1 MSLWLVTGLLVS
13 QSARANS
20 DPALNTDHW
29 AGATI
34 TYITNSYGTANNGT
48 DQVQPQSQ
56 QIDTPAQT
64 EPTKVAHLASTTL
77 TKAAADPLFDCKDG
91 VTADFI
97 AEISQDATQLPAA
110 WKQKLTKAGYR
121 IVVSRTLFDSVP
133 SARGQ
138 QVRGY
143 KRSATWSQIF
153 GLFDRRHRRVVMAQL
168 ARQTEDEKS
177 QLITLNDQQTRAGI
191 LRHEFGHAIDDY
203 ASYPSHSRAFARA
216 YAVGLPRLR
225 VQDKLALK
233 YYLQA
238 GFAGKEE
245 MFAELFAIKG
255 GAACDPIADI
265 VLKQK
270 FPEAAAVVNSTIRN
284 TSGA

>member
-1 MSLWLVTGLLVS
+1 VSGLFTI
-13 QSARANS
+13 QSAIAIS
-20 DPALNTDHW
+20 EPASSTDHW
-29 AGATI
+29 AGSTI
-34 TYITNSYGTANNGT
+34 TYLSNDTTNNGIAPT
-48 DQVQPQSQ
+48 Q
-56 QIDTPAQT
+56 QIATVPQP
-64 EPTKVAHLASTTL
+64 ESIKVAPSPSSTVVQ
-77 TKAAADPLFDCKDG
+77 DPLFDCKDG

-110 WKQKLTKAGYR
+110 WKDKLTKAGYR
-121 IVVSRTLFDSVP
+121 IEISRTLFDSVP

-143 KRSATWSQIF
+143 KSSASWSQVF
-153 GLFDRRHRRVVMAQL
+153 GMFDRRRHRVVMAQL

-177 QLITLNDQQTRAGI
+177 PLISLNDQQTRTGI
-191 LRHEFGHAIDDY
+191 LRHEFGHAIDEY
-203 ASYPSHSRAFARA
+203 LRSPSHGRSFARA
-216 YAVGLPRLR
+216 YAAGLPRLSP
-225 VQDKLALK
+225 QDKAALK

-238 GFAGKEE
+238 GDAGKEE

-255 GAACDPIADI
+255 GVACDPIADN

-270 FPEAAAVVNSTIRN
+270 FPEATAVVNSIVGN